1 MTKTYDYEEA
11 SKQWRHALEQRINNA
26 VKVRIYPLDL
36 PDEPISEWAW
46 HVKITIPNNQWED
59 SDEDGNFIIHRSG
72 IDAFYS
78 LDNAFAWS
86 YKWLKGR
93 GYDLSSIELNL
104 DSIFCDGIIK
114 KQPTRS
120 QQ

>member
-1 MTKTYDYEEA
+1 MTRTYTYDYEEA
-11 SKQWRHALEQRINNA
+11 QQQQQELLQRINNA
-26 VKVRIYPLDL
+26 VKVRITPLDL
-36 PDEPISEWAW
+36 IDEPMSEWEW
-46 HVKITIPNNQWED
+46 HVEITIPNNQWEE
-59 SDEDGNFIIHRSG
+59 SNEDGDFVIHRSH

-78 LDNAFAWS
+78 LDDAFKWA

-114 KQPTRS
+114 NQPTRS
-120 QQ
+120 Q